1 MAGVSAIFGLIGTI
15 VSAAGT
21 IAAGQAEKEQADY
34 EAKQLDLKAQ
44 EEQAASQ
51 REAFEA
57 DKEKRLVVS
66 RQQALAAASGL
77 TASDPTVVDITSGT
91 EAYGVYRS
99 RMFRY
104 GGEERATGLRAQ
116 AEGRRISGQAAAQGA
131 MYSALGTVIGG
142 FGSFFGKYGGAG
154 PPASSAGGSDL
165 YGYG

>member
-1 MAGVSAIFGLIGTI
+1 MAGISAIIGLVGTL

-21 IAAGQAEKEQADY
+21 IAMGQAEKEQADY

-57 DKEKRLVVS
+57 DKEKRLVTS
-66 RQQALAAASGL
+66 RQQALASASGL
-77 TASDPTVVDITSGT
+77 GAADPTIVDLTSGT
-91 EAYGVYRS
+91 EAYGTYRT
-99 RMFRY
+99 RMIRY

-142 FGSFFGKYGGAG
+142 FGSMFAKFGGGG
-154 PPASSAGGSDL
+154 PPTATSSSSL